1 MEKFLKKLA
10 GVATEEFV
18 LFTLFSSFVL
28 LLNSFISV
36 FNSVRLY
43 FCFPAKE
50 CSSES
55 LSCNIMNHRF
65 SAYAPVS
72 NSETTSMRSPKET
85 FVRWRLLF
93 LSFFFLPK
101 VAQRFFKTKYRMMN
115 NVYTPRVPEYLTICN
130 QYSCTCRSLRIKV
143 SIEISCLTISPLT
156 ECKIF

>member
-72 NSETTSMRSPKET
+72 NSETTAMRSLSKET

-93 LSFFFLPK
+93 LLLLLLLFFFLFCQK
-101 VAQRFFKTKYRMMN
+101 LHKGSLKLN
-115 NVYTPRVPEYLTICN
+115 NVWWM
-130 QYSCTCRSLRIKV
+130 
-143 SIEISCLTISPLT
+143 
-156 ECKIF
+156 IFTHHMYKNI

>member
-1 MEKFLKKLA
+1 MGEELKPGPKARRLKRGRDGEVSKEVA

-50 CSSES
+50 CSLES

-72 NSETTSMRSPKET
+72 NSETTYMRSLEGNFCEMKVST
-85 FVRWRLLF
+85 SS
-93 LSFFFLPK
+93 SFFFFSPK
-101 VAQRFFKTKYRMMN
+101 
-115 NVYTPRVPEYLTICN
+115 
-130 QYSCTCRSLRIKV
+130 SCTKV
-143 SIEISCLTISPLT
+143 L
-156 ECKIF
+156 